1 MPYKPNDYT
10 LHPMSMSVLGIIVTL
25 KHRQSSC
32 YIAGMAK
39 QSSNSAL
46 KSSHTPMMQQYLKI
60 KSEYADCLLFY
71 RMGDFYEMFFEDAVE
86 ASKILDITLT
96 KRGKSGGD
104 DIPMAGVPWHQAET
118 YLSRL
123 VAAGRRVAVCDQME
137 APDGSKGPVRREVVR
152 VVTAGTLTEAELLD
166 QARSAALVAC
176 YRTGEKWGLAAVDL
190 SCGHWHLLEGSGEA
204 RLQEQLAIVS
214 PAELL
219 LASDV
224 EALIDAPVTRCGDW
238 SFSATV
244 ARQELERQFGVSDW
258 QALNLA
264 DHHEASAA
272 VGAVLVYL
280 GQTQKCA
287 LAHLSLPV
295 FIEQAEG
302 MRIDQRSRRNLEL
315 YASLAGDPK
324 AGMIAVLDE
333 TSTPMGARKLRAWVD
348 RPLTE
353 LDQLRER
360 QNAVQ
365 SLCDDIDTLN
375 GLRSELSGVRD
386 MERMLTRIVLGRS
399 APRDYRGLAEA
410 LLALPGLRKLLGDR
424 SGLFAG
430 ISGAL
435 QGLDTLAAEL
445 NRCIVDMPPQTFR
458 DGGVI
463 APGYDA
469 ELDRLR
475 GLATE
480 AGDWLRDYEAHE
492 RERTGLGNLR
502 VKYNKVFGYFIE
514 ISKAQAKDAP
524 VDYVRKQ
531 TLVNAERFI
540 TDELHSFESEI
551 LGARDAAME
560 REDALMEMLRQQV
573 ATQAAPIQQAA
584 QAVAA
589 LDVITCF
596 AYLAQKH
603 RYQRPEVHAGRAMTI
618 VGGRHPVVERHLPD
632 DATFVANDSH
642 MDMKSRRFMLLTGP
656 NMGGKSTYMRQVA
669 WIVWLA
675 HTGCFVPAEQARIP
689 LTKRLF
695 TRVGAGDELASGR
708 STFMVEMMETAT
720 ILNQMEPRSLV
731 IIDEIGRG
739 TSTWDGLA
747 IAWSVAECL
756 IGAKDV
762 LTLFA
767 THYHELTELPDE
779 YDGAFNA
786 SVTVREWNGSVIF
799 MHQVIEDAADQSY
812 GIAVAQLAGLPRA
825 VVKRARE
832 HLFRLEHG
840 SELAAETGKVQL
852 GLFAVAEKRQQQEE
866 LERLRLLHDKLA
878 EADVDAM
885 RPLDALTFLDRLKN
899 EVDES

>member
-1 MPYKPNDYT
+1 
-10 LHPMSMSVLGIIVTL
+10 
-25 KHRQSSC
+25 
-32 YIAGMAK
+32 
-39 QSSNSAL
+39 
-46 KSSHTPMMQQYLKI
+46 MMQQYLKI
-60 KSEYADCLLFY
+60 KSEHADCLLFY
-71 RMGDFYEMFFEDAVE
+71 RMGDFYEMFFDDAVE

-118 YLSRL
+118 YLAKL
-123 VAAGRRVAVCDQME
+123 VAAGKRVAVCDQME

-152 VVTAGTLTEAELLD
+152 VVTAGTITESALLD
-166 QARSAALVAC
+166 QARSAMLVAC
-176 YRTGEKWGLAAVDL
+176 YRNGDRWGLAGVDL
-190 SCGHWHLLEGSGEA
+190 SCGHWHLLEGAGEA
-204 RLQEQLAIVS
+204 RLQEQLAILA

-219 LASDV
+219 VMSAE
-224 EALIDAPVTRCGDW
+224 EAMANIPAGAPVSRPGDW
-238 SFSATV
+238 SFSAAV
-244 ARQELERQFGVSDW
+244 AREQLEQQFGVSDW
-258 QALNLA
+258 QALNL
-264 DHHEASAA
+264 DGHGEAAAA

-295 FIEQAEG
+295 FTEQSEG
-302 MRIDQRSRRNLEL
+302 MRIDMRSRRNLEL
-315 YASLAGDPK
+315 YSSLSGDPK
-324 AGMIAVLDE
+324 AGMIAVLDQ
-333 TSTPMGARKLRAWVD
+333 TRTPMGARKLRAWVD
-348 RPLTE
+348 RPLTS
-353 LDQLRER
+353 LDRLKER
-360 QNAVQ
+360 QQAVQ
-365 SLCDDIDTLN
+365 SLLDDSDTLN
-375 GLRSELSGVRD
+375 DVRTALSGVRD

-399 APRDYRGLAEA
+399 APRDFRGLADA
-410 LLALPGLRKLLGDR
+410 LLALPELYGLLDDR
-424 SGLFAG
+424 GGLFAA
-430 ISGAL
+430 INEAL
-435 QGLDTLAAEL
+435 HGLENLAAEL
-445 NRCIVDMPPQTFR
+445 ERAIVAMPPQTYR

-463 APGYDA
+463 AEGYDA

-475 GLATE
+475 ALATK
-480 AGDWLRDYEAHE
+480 AGDWLRDYEARE
-492 RERTGLGNLR
+492 RERTGLTNLR

-551 LGARDAAME
+551 LGARDAAMG
-560 REDALMEMLRQQV
+560 REDALMESLRQQV
-573 ATQAAPIQQAA
+573 AAHAAVIQQAA
-584 QAVAA
+584 QAVAR
-589 LDVITCF
+589 LDVIACF
-596 AYLAQKH
+596 SFLAQTH
-603 RYQRPEVHAGRAMTI
+603 RYVRPEVHGGRALVV

-632 DATFVANDSH
+632 DATFVANDTH

-689 LTKRLF
+689 LTRRLF

-756 IGAKDV
+756 IEATDV

-779 YDGAFNA
+779 YDAAFNA

-799 MHQVIEDAADQSY
+799 MHQVVEDAADQSY
-812 GIAVAQLAGLPRA
+812 GIAVAQLAGLPRN
-825 VVKRARE
+825 VIKRARE

-840 SELAAETGKVQL
+840 SELAAETGKAQL
-852 GLFAVAEKRQQQEE
+852 GLFAVAEKRQQQQE
-866 LERLRLLHDKLA
+866 LEHLRRLHDKLA
-878 EADVDAM
+878 QADVDVM
-885 RPLDALTFLDRLKN
+885 RPLDALTFLDTLKK
-899 EVDES
+899 EVDEL

>member
-1 MPYKPNDYT
+1 
-10 LHPMSMSVLGIIVTL
+10 
-25 KHRQSSC
+25 
-32 YIAGMAK
+32 MATK
-39 QSSNSAL
+39 TGEPT
-46 KSSHTPMMQQYLKI
+46 HTPMMQQYLKI

-104 DIPMAGVPWHQAET
+104 DIPMAGVPWHQAEN
-118 YLSRL
+118 YLAKL
-123 VAAGRRVAVCDQME
+123 VAAGKRVAVCDQME

-152 VVTAGTLTEAELLD
+152 VVTAGTITESGLLD
-166 QARSAALVAC
+166 QTRSAALVAC
-176 YRTGEKWGLAAVDL
+176 YRNGESWGLAGVDL

-204 RLQEQLAIVS
+204 RLQEQLAILA

-219 LASDV
+219 LMRAEDTM
-224 EALIDAPVTRCGDW
+224 ADMQAGAPVSRPGDW
-238 SFSATV
+238 SFSAAV
-244 ARQELERQFGVSDW
+244 AREQLEQQFGVSDW
-258 QALNLA
+258 QSLNL
-264 DHHEASAA
+264 DGHGEAASA
-272 VGAVLVYL
+272 VGAVLIYL

-287 LAHLSLPV
+287 LEHLSLPV

-302 MRIDQRSRRNLEL
+302 MRIDMRSRRNLEL
-315 YASLAGDPK
+315 YCSLAGDPK

-333 TSTPMGARKLRAWVD
+333 TRTPMGARKLRSWID
-348 RPLTE
+348 RPLTN
-353 LDQLRER
+353 LDGLRER
-360 QNAVQ
+360 QQAVQ
-365 SLCDDIDTLN
+365 SLLDDSETLN
-375 GLRSELSGVRD
+375 DVRSALSGVRD
-386 MERMLTRIVLGRS
+386 MERMLTRIVLGRA
-399 APRDYRGLAEA
+399 APRDFRGLADA
-410 LLALPGLRKLLGDR
+410 LLALPDLRALLGDR
-424 SGLFAG
+424 TGLFG
-430 ISGAL
+430 EISDAL
-435 QGLDTLAAEL
+435 QGLETLAAEL
-445 NRCIVDMPPQTFR
+445 EHAMVEAPPQNFR

-463 APGYDA
+463 AAGYDA

-475 GLATE
+475 ALATE
-480 AGDWLRDYEAHE
+480 AGDWLRDYEARE
-492 RERTGLGNLR
+492 RERTGLANLR

-514 ISKAQAKDAP
+514 ISRAQAKDAP

-551 LGARDAAME
+551 LGARDAAMG
-560 REDALMEMLRQQV
+560 REDALMEAQRQQV
-573 ATQAAPIQQAA
+573 AACATAIQQAA
-584 QAVAA
+584 QAVAS
-589 LDVITCF
+589 LDVIACF
-596 AYLAQKH
+596 SFLAQIH
-603 RYQRPEVHAGRAMTI
+603 RYVRPDVHGGRAMTL

-632 DATFVANDSH
+632 DATFVANDTH

-756 IGAKDV
+756 IDAKDV

-779 YDGAFNA
+779 YDAAFNA

-799 MHQVIEDAADQSY
+799 MHQVVEDAADQSY
-812 GIAVAQLAGLPRA
+812 GISVAQLAGLPRA

-852 GLFAVAEKRQQQEE
+852 GLFAVAEKRQQQQE
-866 LERLRLLHDKLA
+866 LERLRRLHDKLA
-878 EADVDAM
+878 GADVNTM
-885 RPLDALTFLDRLKN
+885 RPLDALTFLDTLKK
-899 EVDES
+899 EVDDL